1 MTARGKK
8 LLCYKE
14 LFISIKDKPRTEEKK
29 KKAIHQDR
37 TTNDRSTGKNRDM
50 QVKR

>member
-14 LFISIKDKPRTEEKK
+14 LFISIKDKPRTEGKK
-29 KKAIHQDR
+29 KKQFTKTELQMTDPQAKIEIC
-37 TTNDRSTGKNRDM
+37 K
-50 QVKR
+50 